1 MTYEEAKKQVAEYQD
16 PMFGTKLLAV
26 HRQPGNDGTEDCMAL
41 VRCLFRGADEPV
53 GIDCWYMHSCGYTR
67 WIQLGCIERKLPK
80 AGWQLLQV
88 PQDIIMF
95 SALYPG
101 KDRDVPHCT
110 KHRECGPF
118 FD

>member
-16 PMFGTKLLAV
+16 LMFGTRLWAV
-26 HRQPGNDGTEDCMAL
+26 HRQPGDDGTEDCLIL
-41 VRCLFRGADEPV
+41 VPAFRRGLYQPAE
-53 GIDCWYMHSCGYTR
+53 IDCWYMHSCGYER
-67 WIQLGCIERKLPK
+67 WIQLGCIENKLPK
-80 AGWQLLQV
+80 EGWQLLQV
-88 PQDIIMF
+88 PQDIVML